1 MGIMGIEEQLDKA
14 IRESR
19 EVTEKDCI
27 VSRESAVRRYIE
39 EDQTIRKKISNSLKS
54 ENPIK
59 EFYKNILRDLAARFE
74 NKVID
79 GEIYITALLNLKMIS
94 EEQAKSLVRMDIEYR
109 LKNEKEYMSDVSNAY
124 NIQFQDS

>member
-1 MGIMGIEEQLDKA
+1 MGIEEQLDKA